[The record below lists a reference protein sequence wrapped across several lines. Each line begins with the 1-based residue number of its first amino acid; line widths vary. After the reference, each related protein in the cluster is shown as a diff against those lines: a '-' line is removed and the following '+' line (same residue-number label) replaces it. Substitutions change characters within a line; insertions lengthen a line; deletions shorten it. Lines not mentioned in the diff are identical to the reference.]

1 MRYVEKNLSCGEI
14 SDFDAWQMWRNL
26 KFLHKLSNFNFFHMT
41 VVQKSEISPHLVWII
56 SFNIYPTNNTW
67 ALKLSQF
74 FKNIC
79 LYLSKFFHIFVY
91 IFLSIFFQHLSSQQH
106 VGSQR
111 IMPVWIPSNLVK
123 FTFPASSGA
132 RRLFPNVTQAIILMK
147 ILASSQFEKLC
158 S

>member
-1 MRYVEKNLSCGEI
+1 MTLYPFEKSLN
-14 SDFDAWQMWRNL
+14 RNL
-26 KFLHKLSNFNFFHMT
+26 TSWYIWHFNLFT
-41 VVQKSEISPHLVWII
+41 TEVCTLKTC
-56 SFNIYPTNNTW
+56 FNIYSTNSIGHPGDHACLN
-67 ALKLSQF
+67 F
-74 FKNIC
+74 FSIC
-79 LYLSKFFHIFVY
+79 LYLSEFVCIFVY
-91 IFLSIFFQHLSSQQH
+91 MSLSTFFQHLSNQQH